1 MSYDYFIEK
10 VIQSISERLGTEARV
25 TVGRV
30 LKNNQQRIDSLT
42 ILQKGENMAPAIYL
56 NAYYSQY
63 QRGVS
68 FDSIIEQMLAYYY
81 ASARG
86 SFDLSCF
93 SQFEK
98 IKEHIVCKL
107 VNFARNQYILQQV
120 PYHRFLDL
128 AVVYYYRVDDPVI
141 GKGSILIQNSH
152 MKMWNT
158 TLEEMHALAEE
169 NTKRLLPHRLMGIEE
184 MIAQIVKADGE
195 YWSREHAPLYVLTNT
210 EQYFGAVNMIFS
222 PVLEEIREKLQC
234 DFYLLPSS
242 IHECMVLPANDSQSP
257 EELHWMVKM
266 VNRECVE
273 EAEIL
278 GESVYK
284 YEMESRKLEQ
294 VYP

>member
-56 NAYYSQY
+56 NHYYSQY
-63 QRGVS
+63 QRGVA
-68 FDSIIEQMLAYYY
+68 FDRIIEQMLAYYY
-81 ASARG
+81 ESTRG
-86 SFDLSCF
+86 TFDLSCF
-93 SQFEK
+93 SQFDE

-107 VNFARNQYILQQV
+107 VNYAQNQYILQQV
-120 PYHRFLDL
+120 PYRRFLDL

-152 MKMWNT
+152 MKMWNIA
-158 TLEEMHALAEE
+158 LEEMHTLAEE
-169 NTKRLLPHRLMGIEE
+169 NTKRLLPYRLMGIEE
-184 MIAQIVKADGE
+184 MIAQLVKEDVQYCSSE
-195 YWSREHAPLYVLTNT
+195 YAPLYVLTNT
-210 EQYFGAVNMIFS
+210 EQYFGAVNMIFD

-234 DFYLLPSS
+234 DYYLLPSS
-242 IHECMVLPANDSQSP
+242 IHECMILPANDSQSP

-273 EAEIL
+273 ETEIL

-284 YEMESRKLEQ
+284 YEMESRKLER